1 MKKLLLTGFEPFLDN
16 PINPTEEIV
25 KELKGKVINQ
35 YLVIEQVLP
44 VDFAEAAKVL
54 FRVFDKERPD
64 VVISLGLAA
73 GRNRITPERIA
84 INCNDGAA
92 DNKGVIMQDQPIEQE
107 GPAAYFS
114 TLPIRRIVDT
124 LVAEGYPAEISNSAG
139 TYLCNHVMYSMLH
152 KIAKEGLSTRSGFVH
167 VTASHDL
174 ALKNRSL
181 PSWHQHD
188 LVKAIEL
195 IINVL

>member
-25 KELKGKVINQ
+25 KELKGKEINQ
-35 YLVIEQVLP
+35 YLVIGQVLP

-54 FRVFDKERPD
+54 FRVFDEERPD

-114 TLPIRRIVDT
+114 TLPIRRIVDM

-167 VTASHDL
+167 VPASHDL

-181 PSWHQHD
+181 PSWHHHD